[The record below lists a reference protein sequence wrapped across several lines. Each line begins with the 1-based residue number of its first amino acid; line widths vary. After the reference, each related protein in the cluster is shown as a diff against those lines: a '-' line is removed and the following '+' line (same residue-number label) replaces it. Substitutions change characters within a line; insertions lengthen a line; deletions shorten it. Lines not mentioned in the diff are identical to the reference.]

1 MESTYLA
8 QGLAQHH
15 TPSPRLEKERLPN
28 YNLVKKIQNCIY
40 MSWEYQKRDLKK
52 IEIAGRKQWRLYCSH
67 GTKMTHMKMIHRTFR
82 ITPL

>member
-52 IEIAGRKQWRLYCSH
+52 LRSLEESSGDPIVPMELK
-67 GTKMTHMKMIHRTFR
+67 
-82 ITPL
+82 